1 MQQKHFVFSCAGSLL
16 LALASATY
24 AADMSAEATANPP
37 DVAATSPAD
46 AAANPQPEQAMSLS
60 AETPADTRVSS
71 MSPTAAESMS
81 ANPCADQTAAG
92 SLDCEKLKRR
102 ASAGKTASGTALACT
117 SRLDPKG
124 NVVYDDPTCPSR
136 IRPVVTDAGS
146 IYLIRE
152 NPFFNLH
159 IEKAVD
165 HARAAEIAGNQ
176 GQAIEMMEHA
186 QMSLM
191 RAREAQRA
199 GNVPGLN
206 EGIISLTEALRLPE
220 GSSVREATVYV
231 RDARKNLSQAGGI
244 KYKEVQAQ
252 GVVATNR
259 EERR

>member
-1 MQQKHFVFSCAGSLL
+1 M
-16 LALASATY
+16 
-24 AADMSAEATANPP
+24 
-37 DVAATSPAD
+37 SPA
-46 AAANPQPEQAMSLS
+46 P
-60 AETPADTRVSS
+60 AEGMATD
-71 MSPTAAESMS
+71 
-81 ANPCADQTAAG
+81 PCADRAAAG

-102 ASAGKTASGTALACT
+102 VSTEKAASGTALACT

-146 IYLIRE
+146 IYLIKE

-159 IEKAVD
+159 IEKAVK
-165 HARAAEIAGNQ
+165 HAGAAEMAGNQ
-176 GQAIEMMEHA
+176 GQAVEMMDQA

-220 GSSVREATVYV
+220 GSSVREATVYI
-231 RDARKNLSQAGGI
+231 RDARKHLSQAGGI
-244 KYKEVQAQ
+244 KYKEVQPQ
-252 GVVATNR
+252 GVVAANR
-259 EERR
+259 EEPK